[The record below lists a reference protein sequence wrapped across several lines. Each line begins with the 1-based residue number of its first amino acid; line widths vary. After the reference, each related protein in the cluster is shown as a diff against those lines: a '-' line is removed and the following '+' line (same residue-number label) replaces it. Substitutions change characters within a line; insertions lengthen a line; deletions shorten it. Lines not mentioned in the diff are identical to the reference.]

1 MLSGKNNYLIVS
13 TTMQRGIF
21 TSICAFFFLFEKN
34 IAEKYLDGKVG
45 LLLTFL
51 FQEWLQLKDSDIKV
65 SFGFSAPL
73 GDNFWNKHK
82 GCAQQPPQ
90 KLVSKKYN

>member
-1 MLSGKNNYLIVS
+1 
-13 TTMQRGIF
+13 MQR
-21 TSICAFFFLFEKN
+21 SILICVSAFFFLFEKN

-51 FQEWLQLKDSDIKV
+51 FLEWVKLQLKDSEIKV

-82 GCAQQPPQ
+82 GCAQQPRQ